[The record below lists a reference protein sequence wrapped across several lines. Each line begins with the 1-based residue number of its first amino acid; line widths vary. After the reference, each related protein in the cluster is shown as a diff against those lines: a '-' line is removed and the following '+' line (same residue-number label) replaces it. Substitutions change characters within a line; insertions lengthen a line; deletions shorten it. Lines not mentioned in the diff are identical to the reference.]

1 MMQVLTKHISTV
13 LLLKCIRK
21 KTVFIDTAQ
30 SLCGR
35 HGTGFITRMNCIR
48 HNCEKSQCLEKAR
61 TANSA
66 EELLE
71 MAKAENIEISAEEAA
86 KAFAELNKTGELSDE
101 ELDNVAGGCGKE
113 KIPEPKYKIGDMVI
127 SSRGFPCHTCGIYRD
142 FQITEVHRS
151 PDGKHTYSIACPECG
166 EKWWNSNVEEETI
179 DSLANY

>member
-1 MMQVLTKHISTV
+1 MKFSNEMI
-13 LLLKCIRK
+13 
-21 KTVFIDTAQ
+21 
-30 SLCGR
+30 
-35 HGTGFITRMNCIR
+35 
-48 HNCEKSQCLEKAR
+48 EKAK
-61 TANSA
+61 TAKSA

-71 MAKAENIEISAEEAA
+71 LAKAENINFTAEEAA

-101 ELDNVAGGCGKE
+101 ELDNVAGGCGGE
-113 KIPEPKYKIGDMVI
+113 EIPEPKYKIGDMVI

-166 EKWWNSNVEEETI
+166 EKWWDSNVEEETI